1 MKPWQ
6 KKMWCIPPEQDAA
19 FVCAMESV
27 LEVYHRPHDPKRPVV
42 CFDEKSKQ
50 LVSEVR
56 RPIAA
61 KRGRPA
67 RYDYEY
73 ERNGTANLFVFVEPL
88 KGWRQVTVTSRRCKT
103 DFAGQMR
110 DLVDIHYRSA
120 EKITVVMDNLNTHTL
135 SSLYAAFLPAEAR
148 RLIDRLEVVHTP
160 KHGSWLN
167 MAEIE
172 FSVME
177 KQAIKGRVPDEKA
190 LSKRVKAWEANR
202 NQQSKRINW
211 QFTTDEARVKL
222 HRLYPQ
228 IET

>member
-1 MKPWQ
+1 
-6 KKMWCIPPEQDAA
+6 MWCIPPEQDAA
-19 FVCAMESV
+19 FVCAMENV
-27 LEVYHRPHDPKRPVV
+27 LEVYHRPYDRKRPVV

-56 RPIAA
+56 RPMAA

-88 KGWRQVTVTSRRCKT
+88 KGWRQVAVTSRRCKT
-103 DFAGQMR
+103 DFAAQMR

-120 EKITVVMDNLNTHTL
+120 EKITVVMDNLNTHAL
-135 SSLYAAFLPAEAR
+135 ASLYAAFPPAEAR

-177 KQAIKGRVPDEKA
+177 KQAIKGRVPDEKS
-190 LSKRVKAWEANR
+190 LSRRLKAWESNR

-211 QFTTDEARVKL
+211 QFTGNR
-222 HRLYPQ
+222 RLIRAHPVR
-228 IET
+228 